1 MPIEKSSSRLDPYL
15 PDAAIWLFS
24 FLVWHAHS
32 LNLAHYNRRRAL
44 SKFAAGI
51 LTSTALPLSTNAV
64 GLPSL
69 PIDLEL
75 PVLLPSKFQ
84 KAANELSIYQKP
96 IRDMT
101 RALNRMGGQEQEP
114 EDKIFFFGSIS
125 AYFSTTQSPSL
136 ISTLQRQASLGLLG
150 EAGPG
155 IATSAKTAVENLQTA
170 LRAGSLDGEKSA
182 VKDLSSSLEG
192 AFDSL
197 QASDNKLKMPK
208 RRKLATAASL
218 AFFLPSREVKC
229 NEN

>member
-1 MPIEKSSSRLDPYL
+1 MPKEKKAPAGGPIPFLMLR
-15 PDAAIWLFS
+15 IWLFS

-101 RALNRMGGQEQEP
+101 RALNRMGEQEQEP

-182 VKDLSSSLEG
+182 VKDLSNSLEG

-197 QASDNKLKMPK
+197 QASDNKLKIPK
-208 RRKLATAASL
+208 EKEVGNGS
-218 AFFLPSREVKC
+218 FFGILPPIRGR
-229 NEN
+229 